1 MCAALIIVEMNNMF
15 FISLCYL
22 VSAEPAEGFELLFGV
37 GGYRDGTQF
46 SDMTLSPQIRRPAM
60 MSEMFMEAP
69 RGAVMYSTTLLVIVQ
84 FMGVVLRLASPDTI

>member
-1 MCAALIIVEMNNMF
+1 MCAALIIVEMNKF
-15 FISLCYL
+15 FISLRYL
-22 VSAEPAEGFELLFGV
+22 VSTEPAEGFELLFGV
-37 GGYRDGTQF
+37 GGYQDGTQF
-46 SDMTLSPQIRRPAM
+46 SDMTLSPQTRRPAM